1 MSQQVQ
7 EYIHITIES
16 KTIQEFSGRKTETL
30 PSTLST
36 HLSSQIP
43 RLPGR
48 ALFSTQAFINPAAFR
63 NIYAFLMEIDSL
75 VYVLVIMYLCIH
87 YVLFVYERM
96 CICINFLIVMTKH
109 LTYTSYRMELTLDP
123 TVRGC
128 SSPWQAEQLTPAG
141 QGPWGVQQES
151 AFVKV
156 TPWCLGK
163 QREKMPFLQALPS
176 SFIPARAQVSSRVQ
190 GTWRAVLLAS

>member
-7 EYIHITIES
+7 EYIHITTES

-96 CICINFLIVMTKH
+96 CIYINFLIVMTKY

-141 QGPWGVQQES
+141 RGPPGSAARKRFCESHTMVPGKTEGENAFCKPSPFPLFQPGPKSPQG
-151 AFVKV
+151 F
-156 TPWCLGK
+156 
-163 QREKMPFLQALPS
+163 
-176 SFIPARAQVSSRVQ
+176 RAH
-190 GTWRAVLLAS
+190 